1 MAETQA
7 SREEQIRDVLI
18 NAVEVQLAAL
28 KAGGSFW
35 REWLEQTS
43 AFVKTA
49 TATLGAIRN
58 QEKSA
63 NQLLLETVDAGRE
76 TMRTMTELPRK
87 AATRFIHEL
96 DEIEQKHR
104 PAAPRKAAGTRSKT
118 RARRARRGRVK
129 P

>member
-1 MAETQA
+1 MPQTQPD
-7 SREEQIRDVLI
+7 REEQIREVLI

-28 KAGGSFW
+28 KASGSFW

-49 TATLGAIRN
+49 TATLGAIRS

-63 NQLLLETVDAGRE
+63 DQLLLETVDAGRE
-76 TMRTMTELPRK
+76 TIRTMTELPRK
-87 AATRFIHEL
+87 AASRFIHEL
-96 DEIEQKHR
+96 DQIEQKHKS
-104 PAAPRKAAGTRSKT
+104 AARGATAGATSKT